1 VSDPNSSGPPS
12 LDPNDP
18 LTRYWNKPVS
28 ELVALT
34 GGPVAPEAQER
45 HRIYLYLLM
54 SLLHTFWNGN
64 KRGPEG
70 KYPWRPKQR
79 RKNGI
84 YDGGQYLGH
93 NIACLAVDGDGQVI
107 DFDFNHNDIFS
118 SSVEH
123 AESRLVR
130 RIFSLTQL
138 YNDRRIRKPGD
149 PPRDTNYLNVLSKV
163 TIYTSLESCAQ
174 CSGIM
179 ALGKVKSIVYMQ
191 SDPGQYFVGN
201 IMYNLTTDALRAPLP
216 VSADKVGLKHF
227 GQLNE
232 RYRDFFSRVAKEP
245 FYVSPDG
252 KKKDNSNAITSFLC
266 TDAALDVFADGK
278 SIFESLQ
285 GDPPQLDYPDYKPN
299 VGGEEAALTNAEAL
313 ADAAIFLDYASSFG
327 KRGTPHK
334 L

>member
-1 VSDPNSSGPPS
+1 VSTPTQPGPPS
-12 LDPNDP
+12 LDPSQP
-18 LTRYWNKPVS
+18 IIQYWNKPVS
-28 ELVALT
+28 ELVALA
-34 GGPVAPEAQER
+34 GAPIPPEAQER

-54 SLLHTFWNGN
+54 SLLVAFYNGN

-70 KYPWRPKQR
+70 DYPWRPKQR
-79 RKNGI
+79 RKKGL
-84 YDGGQYLGH
+84 YEGGQYLGH
-93 NIACLAVDGDGQVI
+93 NIACLAVDGDGNVI
-107 DFDFNHNDIFS
+107 DFDFNHNDLFS

-138 YNDRRIRKPGD
+138 YNDRRIRKPND
-149 PPRDTNYLNVLSKV
+149 PPRDTNYLNTLSKV

-191 SDPGQYFVGN
+191 TDPGQYFVGN

-216 VSADKVGLKHF
+216 VSGDKVGLKQF
-227 GQLNE
+227 AELNE
-232 RYRDFFSRVAKEP
+232 RYRDYYSRVANEP
-245 FYVSPDG
+245 FYVGPNN
-252 KKKDNSNAITSFLC
+252 KKDTSNAITSFLC
-266 TDAALDVFADGK
+266 TDSARDVFAEGK
-278 SIFESLQ
+278 SAFDALQ
-285 GDPPQLDYPDYKPN
+285 QGTQKLQHPDYQPT
-299 VGGEEAALTNAEAL
+299 VGGETAALTNADAL
-313 ADAAIFLDYASSFG
+313 ADAAIFLDYATTYG

>member
-1 VSDPNSSGPPS
+1 MTSPQQPGPPA

-18 LTRYWNKPVS
+18 LTRYWDKPVS
-28 ELVALT
+28 QLVALT
-34 GGPVAPEAQER
+34 GGPVPPEAQER
-45 HRIYLYLLM
+45 HRIFLYLLM

-130 RIFSLTQL
+130 RIYGLTQL
-138 YNDRRIRKPGD
+138 YNDRRIRKPTD

-216 VSADKVGLKHF
+216 VSGDKVGLKHF
-227 GQLNE
+227 GDLNAL
-232 RYRDFFSRVAKEP
+232 YRDYYARVPKKP
-245 FYVSPDG
+245 FYVGPDG
-252 KKKDNSNAITSFLC
+252 KKDTSNAITSFLC
-266 TDAALDVFADGK
+266 TDAALGVFADGK
-278 SIFESLQ
+278 SIFASLQ
-285 GDPPQLDYPDYKPN
+285 EDPSKLQYPDYRPD
-299 VGGEEAALTNAEAL
+299 GGGSEATLTNAQAL
-313 ADAAIFLDYASSFG
+313 ADAAIFLDYASTFG